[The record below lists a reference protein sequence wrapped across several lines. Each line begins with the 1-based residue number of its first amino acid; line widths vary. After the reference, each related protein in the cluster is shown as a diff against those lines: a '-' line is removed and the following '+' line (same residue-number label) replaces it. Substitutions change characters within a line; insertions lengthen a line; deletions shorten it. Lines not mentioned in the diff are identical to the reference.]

1 MATHADHMTL
11 SAPNGS
17 AGDRR
22 AALFRESAADMAKR
36 WVLAGARA
44 LKPSRLGA
52 LPGFAKI
59 YFEELLAPNYALPD
73 PERGLHNPPGLAGLV
88 HDLTL
93 PTLLAGYRR
102 GLYPLAHVAPL
113 KWWSPP
119 QRSVLL
125 FADMHI
131 SKNLGKTMRQHRYT
145 VTFDRDIERVIA
157 ACAGRRKGRWHLT
170 WITPPMMHLYAEAY
184 DAGHVHSYEVWNER
198 GELAGGG
205 YGIGY
210 GMGFTS
216 ESQFTNESNAA
227 RIGMTVLNW
236 HLAKWGY
243 RFNDGKLTGP
253 LWQAMGFHDM
263 PRAEFLTRVEE
274 ASRAPGKTG
283 RWQVEDDIDTIS
295 HWRRGEHPTSPLP
308 VERAVH
314 ERNMRDQRADA

>member
-1 MATHADHMTL
+1 MTIHARPL
-11 SAPNGS
+11 EFSARNSP
-17 AGDRR
+17 ADRR
-22 AALFRESAADMAKR
+22 AALFRESPLDVAERWALAAMR
-36 WVLAGARA
+36 V

-52 LPGFAKI
+52 IPGFAKV
-59 YFEELLAPNYALPD
+59 YVEEFLAPNYALPD
-73 PERGLHNPPGLAGLV
+73 PDRALNNPPGLAGLV
-88 HDLTL
+88 HGDLTL
-93 PTLLAGYRR
+93 ERLLSAYRR

-125 FADMHI
+125 FDDMHI

-170 WITPPMMHLYAEAY
+170 WITPQMMRLYADAY
-184 DAGHVHSYEVWNER
+184 DAGHVHSFEVWNER

-210 GMGFTS
+210 GKGFTS
-216 ESQFTNESNAA
+216 ESQFTIESNAA

-243 RFNDGKLTGP
+243 RFNDGKLIGP
-253 LWQAMGFHDM
+253 LWTAMGFREM
-263 PRAEFLTRVEE
+263 PRNEFLGRLDDAVD
-274 ASRAPGKTG
+274 APGKTG
-283 RWQVEDDIDTIS
+283 RWQAEDDIDTIS
-295 HWRRGEHPTSPLP
+295 RWRRGERPTSPLL
-308 VERAVH
+308 VEQPLG
-314 ERNMRDQRADA
+314 ERNFRNQLTDA

>member
-1 MATHADHMTL
+1 MAYHADHMTL
-11 SAPNGS
+11 LAANDPAN
-17 AGDRR
+17 RR
-22 AALFRESAADMAKR
+22 AALFRERPIDVAERWALAA
-36 WVLAGARA
+36 ARV

-59 YFEELLAPNYALPD
+59 YFEELLSPNDALPD
-73 PERGLHNPPGLAGLV
+73 PERALNNPPGLAGLV
-88 HDLTL
+88 HGDLDL
-93 PTLLAGYRR
+93 ATLLAAYRH

-119 QRSVLL
+119 QRSALL

-131 SKNLGKTMRQHRYT
+131 SKNLGKTMRQHRYS

-157 ACAGRRKGRWHLT
+157 ACAGRRMGRWHLT
-170 WITPPMMHLYAEAY
+170 WITPQMMHLYAQAY
-184 DAGHVHSYEVWNER
+184 DAGHVHSFEVWNER

-210 GMGFTS
+210 GLGFTS
-216 ESQFTNESNAA
+216 ESQFFNEPNAS

-243 RFNDGKLTGP
+243 RFNDGKLMGP
-253 LWQAMGFHDM
+253 LWRAMGFHDM
-263 PRAEFLTRVEE
+263 PRAEFLSRVD
-274 ASRAPGKTG
+274 AAARLPGKTG
-283 RWQVEDDIDTIS
+283 RWQVEDDIGVIS
-295 HWRRGEHPTSPLP
+295 RWRRGERPTSPLALDQP
-308 VERAVH
+308 VR